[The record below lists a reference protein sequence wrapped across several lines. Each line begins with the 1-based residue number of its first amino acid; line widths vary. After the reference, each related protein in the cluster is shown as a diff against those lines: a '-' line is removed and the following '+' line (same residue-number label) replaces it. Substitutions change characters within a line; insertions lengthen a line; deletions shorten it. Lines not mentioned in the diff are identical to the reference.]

1 MKIKT
6 FFILILFCAVILVA
20 CEGNTIMDTETV
32 TETVQPT
39 LEPTQTLEHPT
50 VTSTVTPTETPTNT
64 PEPPS
69 TETPGPEASSN
80 TISYAKQ
87 VQPIF
92 NKSCISCHGIKAI
105 KEGLDLRTFDG
116 LLAGSLNGSVITP
129 GDAENSFFIKQ
140 IVSGEMPWRGKAP
153 KVTPEELQILFDWV
167 NQGALNN

>member
-39 LEPTQTLEHPT
+39 LEPTQTLEPPT

-69 TETPGPEASSN
+69 TETPGPEA
-80 TISYAKQ
+80 A
-87 VQPIF
+87 
-92 NKSCISCHGIKAI
+92 
-105 KEGLDLRTFDG
+105 
-116 LLAGSLNGSVITP
+116 P
-129 GDAENSFFIKQ
+129 G
-140 IVSGEMPWRGKAP
+140 WRRSR
-153 KVTPEELQILFDWV
+153 Q
-167 NQGALNN
+167 